1 MKKFETMTDEEI
13 IELTSVVFTTSDANE
28 VLMPLDEIKVV
39 DSSTIELGSNIYR
52 IKPEEVRKIVIKKGR
67 YNLVKGSI
75 DVASINK
82 YIEEITTNMATT
94 ILKQYADDLQ
104 INSKTLESKIRN
116 IDSTLTDIS
125 SFINKTNKDMDTIKG
140 NFTSLERNAEKV
152 IKELQV
158 LIEE

>member
-1 MKKFETMTDEEI
+1 MKKIETMTDEEI

-67 YNLVKGSI
+67 YNLVKGYI

-82 YIEEITTNMATT
+82 YIEQITTDMAST

-104 INSKTLESKIRN
+104 VNSKTLESKIKN
-116 IDSTLTDIS
+116 VDNTLTEIT
-125 SFINKTNKDMDTIKG
+125 SFIFKTNKDMDTIKG
-140 NFTSLERNAEKV
+140 NYTSLERNAEKV
-152 IKELQV
+152 IKELQI

>member
-1 MKKFETMTDEEI
+1 MKKIETMTDEEI

-67 YNLVKGSI
+67 YNLVKGYI

-82 YIEEITTNMATT
+82 YIEQITTDMAST

-104 INSKTLESKIRN
+104 VNSKTLESKIRN

>member
-1 MKKFETMTDEEI
+1 MKNFETMTDEEI

-82 YIEEITTNMATT
+82 YIEQITTDMAST

-104 INSKTLESKIRN
+104 VNSKTLESKIKN
-116 IDSTLTDIS
+116 VDNTLTEIT
-125 SFINKTNKDMDTIKG
+125 SFIFKTNKDMDTIKG
-140 NFTSLERNAEKV
+140 NYTSLERNAEKV
-152 IKELQV
+152 IKELQI

>member
-1 MKKFETMTDEEI
+1 MKNFETMTDEEI

-39 DSSTIELGSNIYR
+39 DSSTIGLGSNIYR

-82 YIEEITTNMATT
+82 YIEQITTDMAST

-104 INSKTLESKIRN
+104 VNSKTLESKIKN
-116 IDSTLTDIS
+116 VDNTLTEIT
-125 SFINKTNKDMDTIKG
+125 SFIFKTNKDMDTIKG
-140 NFTSLERNAEKV
+140 NYTSLERNAEKV
-152 IKELQV
+152 IKELQI